1 MYSLE
6 VTNPTTIMA
15 RRATHHQSSTLLD
28 CDFNERI
35 PKKINTSGIHIT
47 CAISPC
53 VWGKVLSKPN
63 QKRLMTGSKKTS
75 GNDCIQGSGY
85 TYLVCIH

>member
-28 CDFNERI
+28 CDFNERV
-35 PKKINTSGIHIT
+35 PKKVNTSGIHIT

-53 VWGKVLSKPN
+53 VGVKFYPN
-63 QKRLMTGSKKTS
+63 QTK
-75 GNDCIQGSGY
+75 NDAEVVRG
-85 TYLVCIH
+85 T